1 MQAQRNEFQILI
13 DSVVVHVP
21 IAHEGKCSSIH
32 ARSVALAG
40 LLVLSSESHAADS
53 FEAKSLA
60 TQRQRNVRVTS
71 FSRDEVAAQ
80 HPRWAK
86 GKFEAYLNHAGG
98 WAESEQCVLE
108 CACPAAQRA
117 PRRVNSVLS

>member
-1 MQAQRNEFQILI
+1 MFLF
-13 DSVVVHVP
+13 
-21 IAHEGKCSSIH
+21 
-32 ARSVALAG
+32 VAPTG

-86 GKFEAYLNHAGG
+86 GKFEAYLNHMGG

-108 CACPAAQRA
+108 CASRA
-117 PRRVNSVLS
+117 VKPLAPHGFICLIFIFKRM

>member
-1 MQAQRNEFQILI
+1 MQAQLDEFQ
-13 DSVVVHVP
+13 
-21 IAHEGKCSSIH
+21 KCSSIH

-86 GKFEAYLNHAGG
+86 GKFEAYLNHMGG

-108 CACPAAQRA
+108 CACPAHLVASILYCRDL
-117 PRRVNSVLS
+117 RVLRFHV